1 MDVAQGPCHSPS
13 MVPEAGHRLTR
24 FDLPPAYAGQSREG
38 YWLAQGAVPI
48 NLKDPVEEVR
58 LPQRIHVGNLLSTR
72 EENRGCTPR
81 EALFVVR
88 VPNSPT
94 RFFLADEPAGLPIR
108 FSLHPG
114 LKPLRIG
121 GKLWTGWIFAHGGR
135 RRPLRRASIRLLIM
149 VTAMFRAD
157 LCSPRS
163 IGNTTGCRRPG
174 CATVSGRV
182 WSRILSG

>member
-1 MDVAQGPCHSPS
+1 

-81 EALFVVR
+81 EAPEL
-88 VPNSPT
+88 S
-94 RFFLADEPAGLPIR
+94 
-108 FSLHPG
+108 
-114 LKPLRIG
+114 
-121 GKLWTGWIFAHGGR
+121 
-135 RRPLRRASIRLLIM
+135 RASKVKVFAGQSDLIAIATR
-149 VTAMFRAD
+149 VAGTLFHAKLVLAPEATPQ
-157 LCSPRS
+157 LA
-163 IGNTTGCRRPG
+163 RR
-174 CATVSGRV
+174 
-182 WSRILSG
+182 